1 MTEGDFYDC
10 ENGLSQGNFALSKP
24 LLCNVQVAMSKK
36 SETKMLSKESYL
48 QEEFQSCIFLKK
60 KIEAKIKLGK
70 FAPWGRE
77 PRGITTSKKMILS
90 RSFCHLCQVIDTSF
104 AEDCLSTR
112 TQTM

>member
-24 LLCNVQVAMSKK
+24 LLCNVQVATSKK

-77 PRGITTSKKMILS
+77 PRGITTSKK
-90 RSFCHLCQVIDTSF
+90 
-104 AEDCLSTR
+104 
-112 TQTM
+112 